1 MSARQTYVDEGRY
14 IFTTEFTRDEFPVY
28 AAVHWTGTAF
38 DADGS
43 FLSPLR
49 SYLGTHHEPSE
60 VWFVYPQDLHP
71 LFETLR
77 ASPRFA
83 ATSGAGPVS
92 YRFFSV
98 DIHGA
103 FTEEWATL
111 PAVDVFI
118 DDVVQDGLRQ
128 LFRDTESLALSA
140 AGFHFAHPSGKHSE
154 YFIRASQAVSR
165 RHHSYFLAMALL
177 RRLPLRPVA
186 DGPGTIW
193 IDTAA
198 ISSLGYAYADLLRR
212 GGATASM
219 QVESFGGHDGVTR
232 TLKPRPADV
241 ILVSGSTSGSLAR
254 KIIAAKSVS
263 TDQIATLFY
272 LANRPWNDA
281 HGRLLCDLTSPT
293 PIRSFSVRESRLEP
307 YDAFDASDCR
317 LCDNGRGVVVLEGD
331 SFFPAATQMELR
343 MPGFRD
349 RPLDGVTGKAREGEL
364 VHFDGQEFFTVLAGA
379 EAMVADT
386 SAHGVSTEIAHLLT
400 PGSGHPA
407 ATRILEEAI
416 TCVSDPV
423 AVISLTDPQS
433 RTLGEFLASSYFGK
447 QDVGVRIA
455 PAWREWRKP
464 GIESLAD
471 AAGGTVLIVAAVI
484 ASGRALTD
492 LSRELRQFA
501 DAFHPEYLVAAAHPE
516 SSTTWNILRGSIER
530 VSSGKTTHLNVVWKV
545 PRQPRSPGTP
555 SPWSREE
562 ATLGAVHKWLTRHE
576 MYKHADAQLEP
587 RLSALNAPT
596 SDSLFV
602 GALIGK
608 PIAPL
613 NRNFALWPTDW
624 AELPGSPRPTHAEIY
639 ATVSHFMYESRHR
652 NAKLEKRSLT
662 VRRHGYVLHP
672 SLFDRFNDG
681 VIQAAVLRAA
691 EPGELDYRTD
701 LQASAAIA
709 NLLLFILTNVR
720 TDAGGAAYE
729 FLLALSEGLSDDQPQ
744 GLRIHE
750 DCLNDLLSEV
760 IKLYGKD
767 FEKLQDDA
775 PQVRALLLF
784 VRARGVE

>member
-14 IFTTEFTRDEFPVY
+14 IFTTEFIRDEFPAY
-28 AAVHWTGTAF
+28 AAVHWTGTGF
-38 DADGS
+38 DADDS

-49 SYLGTHHEPSE
+49 SYLGVHHEVSE
-60 VWFVYPQDLHP
+60 VWFVYPHDLHP
-71 LFETLR
+71 LYETLKQ
-77 ASPRFA
+77 SPRFA
-83 ATSGAGPVS
+83 AMSGAGPVS
-92 YRFFSV
+92 YRYFSV

-103 FTEEWATL
+103 FAEQWAAMPNVDAFIEE
-111 PAVDVFI
+111 
-118 DDVVQDGLRQ
+118 VVQDGLRQ

-177 RRLPLRPVA
+177 RQLPLRPVV

-212 GGATASM
+212 GGANDSM
-219 QVESFGGHDGVTR
+219 QVESFGGHDGVATA
-232 TLKPRPADV
+232 LKPRLADV
-241 ILVSGSTSGSLAR
+241 VLVSGSTSGSLAR
-254 KIIAAKSVS
+254 RIIAAKSVS

-272 LANRPWNDA
+272 LAETPWNDA

-293 PIRSFSVRESRLEP
+293 PVRSFSIRESRLEP
-307 YDAFDASDCR
+307 YDAFDASNCL

-349 RPLDGVTGKAREGEL
+349 RPLDGITGKARKGS
-364 VHFDGQEFFTVLAGA
+364 VVDFDGQDFFTDLAGA
-379 EAMVADT
+379 EAIVADT
-386 SAHGVSTEIAHLLT
+386 SAHGVSTEIIHLLA
-400 PGSGHPA
+400 PGSEHPA
-407 ATRILEEAI
+407 TTRIVDAATE
-416 TCVSDPV
+416 CVSDPV

-433 RTLGEFLASSYFGK
+433 RALGAYLASTYFGTEN
-447 QDVGVRIA
+447 VGIRVA

-464 GIESLAD
+464 GLTNLVD

-484 ASGRALTD
+484 ASGRTLTD
-492 LSRELRQFA
+492 LSREMRQFA
-501 DAFHPEYLVAAAHPE
+501 DAFHPEYLVAVAHPE
-516 SSTTWNILRGSIER
+516 SSTTWDILRGSIER
-530 VSSGKTTHLNVVWKV
+530 VSSGKTTHLTVVWKV

-562 ATLGAVHKWLTRHE
+562 TTLGAVHGWLTRHPQ
-576 MYKHADAQLEP
+576 HRQGDAQLEP
-587 RLSALNAPT
+587 RLSALKAPT
-596 SDSLFV
+596 NDSLFV
-602 GALIGK
+602 GALAGE

-624 AELPGSPRPTHAEIY
+624 ADLPASPRPTHAEIY

-701 LQASAAIA
+701 LQASAAVA
-709 NLLLFILTNVR
+709 NLLLFILANVR
-720 TDAGGAAYE
+720 KDAGGAAYE
-729 FLLALSEGLSDDQPQ
+729 FMLALSEGLSDEQPQ
-744 GLRIHE
+744 GLRIHD

-760 IKLYGKD
+760 VKLYGTD
-767 FEKLQDDA
+767 FEKLQEDA

-784 VRARGVE
+784 VRARGRG